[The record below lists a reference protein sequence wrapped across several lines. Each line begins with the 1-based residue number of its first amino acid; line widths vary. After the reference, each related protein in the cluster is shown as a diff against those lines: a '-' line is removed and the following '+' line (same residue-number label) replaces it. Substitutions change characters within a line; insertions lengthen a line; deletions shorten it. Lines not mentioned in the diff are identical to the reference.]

1 MQGHRTMWGN
11 LTGRT
16 AKEEKLATSVPV
28 SLGTMETLVVCAEST
43 PRAEREPLGF
53 VAVRLEGA

>member
-1 MQGHRTMWGN
+1 MWGN

-16 AKEEKLATSVPV
+16 AKEEKLATSVPD
-28 SLGTMETLVVCAEST
+28 SLGTMETLVVCAESA
-43 PRAEREPLGF
+43 PRVEREPLGF